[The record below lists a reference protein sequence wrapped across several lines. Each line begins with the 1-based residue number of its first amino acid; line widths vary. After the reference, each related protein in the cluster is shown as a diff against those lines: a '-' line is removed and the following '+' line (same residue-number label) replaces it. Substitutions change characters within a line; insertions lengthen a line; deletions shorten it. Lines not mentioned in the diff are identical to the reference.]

1 MMISQQKQDLNYT
14 SIKQPS
20 QSTFPVQP
28 TAQNTSS
35 QSSSQSTTSRGRL
48 IYIGIIAFIAIFM
61 AVFFIFSKTN
71 LFEIKSYSNKNS
83 NILADYSLDMDTD
96 GYPDFVETKS
106 GLDPKISEY
115 LSCNKSNCESSQLQ
129 QSIIKRSVLIVL
141 DNSDSMQLGTP
152 TRMEIAKQAIKNYV
166 TKASS
171 KTNIGLMIYG
181 HKGSNSIS
189 CTNAEIISKIGT
201 VNGGIINKLLNEIKP
216 PVELAPVGF
225 ALQQDP
231 VAFVGVLEQ
240 ALVAFA
246 GKVNQNN
253 EIILLTDGE
262 ETCDPDPIGQATS
275 LKSSNLN
282 IKINVIGFAV
292 DDKAQTKLDK
302 ISTSGGGSFF
312 TANNLTE
319 LEEKFNYLY
328 ENELKRMTKPQC
340 KEQDLEEFRACYKAS
355 FQKVTTWVT
364 KRKVLYNEKKITKQ
378 EYDIL
383 NNLNSQFYK
392 LYNHVTSKETQNF
405 N

>member
-1 MMISQQKQDLNYT
+1 MMTNTPKQVSD
-14 SIKQPS
+14 
-20 QSTFPVQP
+20 
-28 TAQNTSS
+28 NTSTN
-35 QSSSQSTTSRGRL
+35 QPLKVSTTRSSILR
-48 IYIGIIAFIAIFM
+48 
-61 AVFFIFSKTN
+61 
-71 LFEIKSYSNKNS
+71 
-83 NILADYSLDMDTD
+83 NILILVGLIATIIISKVALSGILPYSDEDSINLSDYSIDTDTD

-115 LSCNKSNCESSQLQ
+115 LSCNKSNCESQELQ

-152 TRMEIAKQAIKNYV
+152 TRMEIAKQAIKNFV
-166 TKASS
+166 MKASS
-171 KTNIGLMIYG
+171 KTNIGLMIYE
-181 HKGSNSIS
+181 HKGSS
-189 CTNAEIISKIGT
+189 CTSTKIISKIGT
-201 VNGGIINKLLNEIKP
+201 VNGGIINKLLNEIRP
-216 PVELAPVGF
+216 PVELDPIGF
-225 ALQQDP
+225 ALQQDT
-231 VAFVGVLEQ
+231 VAFAGVLEQ
-240 ALVAFA
+240 ALVAFT
-246 GKVNQNN
+246 GKVKQNN

-262 ETCDPDPIGQATS
+262 ETCDSDPIGQATS

-292 DDKAQTKLDK
+292 DAKVQTKLDQ

-319 LEEKFNYLY
+319 LEKKFNYLY
-328 ENELKRMTKPQC
+328 ENELKRITKPQC
-340 KEQDLEEFRACYKAS
+340 KEQDLEKFRACYKAS
-355 FQKVTTWVT
+355 FQKVTAWVT

-392 LYNHVTSKETQNF
+392 LYNHVTSKKTQNF